1 MQPPSIRSHLVALVL
16 AVALPLLAFS
26 LVQSIGAA
34 RQQRQLV
41 EEGLARTSRALSV
54 AIETELKAT
63 VAALQALAASNDLD
77 ARSLQAFYDEA
88 RRVREQQPWYSVW
101 VAEPDGRQILNLARP
116 LNAELPAIGDLGY
129 FEEVV
134 RTRRPAIS
142 GLLRG
147 RLVGGLHIAVAVP
160 VVRDG
165 KLKYIL
171 AAGFRPEALA
181 EILVAQLGDPGEGIA
196 SIVDRSYTVLAR
208 TREAARWVGQRASED
223 YIAAARSKVEGLGK
237 TSTLEGVEYYSAFR
251 RLPRTGW
258 TIGVGV
264 PSAVVEA
271 PLRKALVESALL
283 ALFLALAATGAAWLL
298 GRRIAQPAAQLAA
311 ATKDMARGA
320 RVGLARRPPVRELA
334 VVADALEKASEAIE
348 ERDALAQ
355 RERAALRA
363 ADEAKDEFIA
373 MLSHELRN
381 PLASLTMAGELLRL
395 GAAGGQTAAEASRVV
410 QRQTRQMGR
419 LVEDL
424 LDVSRITTGKVILRP
439 ELFDLAELVT
449 RSVQAS
455 RQSGPFRGRRL
466 SLLRADSAWIRAD
479 RARVEQILANL
490 LDNAAKFTPAG
501 KTVRVEVV
509 KEPSTARLV
518 VEDEGEGLAPELVD
532 HLFNPFVQGKQGLAR
547 SRGGMGL
554 GLALVKRLAELQ
566 GGSVCAASAGPG
578 RGAAF
583 TVRLPLAGELPRRAP
598 APAAPRRAHA
608 GRCRVLV
615 VEDNDDVR
623 RMLRRALEIDRHE
636 VYEAPDGTSAV
647 ALALARQPNVAFIDI
662 GLPDLDGYEVARAV
676 RQGLG
681 ARIFLVA
688 VTGYGQP
695 EDRRRALEAGFDEHV
710 AKPVTQHT
718 VDEMLAAASC
728 A

>member
-1 MQPPSIRSHLVALVL
+1 MPPLSIRSHLVALVL

-41 EEGLARTSRALSV
+41 EEGLSRTSRALSV

-63 VAALQALAASNDLD
+63 VAALEALAASNDLE
-77 ARSLQAFYDEA
+77 ANSLQAFYDEA
-88 RRVREQQPWYSVW
+88 RRVRGQQPWYSVW
-101 VAEPDGRQILNLARP
+101 LADPGGRQLLNLVRP

-129 FEEVV
+129 FEEVL

-147 RLVGGLHIAVAVP
+147 RLIGGHHLAVAVP

-165 KLKYIL
+165 QLKYIL

-181 EILVAQLGDPGEGIA
+181 EILVAQLGDSGEGIA

-208 TREAARWVGQRASED
+208 TRDAARWIGQRASED
-223 YIAAARSKVEGLGK
+223 YIAAARSRVEGLGR
-237 TSTLEGVEYYSAFR
+237 TSTLEGVDYYSAFR

-271 PLRKALVESALL
+271 PLRKAILESALL

-311 ATKDMARGA
+311 AAQDMAKGA
-320 RVGLARRPPVRELA
+320 RVGFARRPPVRELA
-334 VVADALEKASEAIE
+334 VVAEALEKASEAIA

-355 RERAALRA
+355 REREALRA

-439 ELFDLAELVT
+439 ELFDLGELVT

-466 SLLRADSAWIRAD
+466 SLLRADPAWVRAD

-490 LDNAAKFTPAG
+490 LDNAAKFTPAE
-501 KTVRVEVV
+501 KAVRVEVV
-509 KEPSTARLV
+509 KEQSTARLV
-518 VEDEGEGLAPELVD
+518 VEDDGEGLAPEVVD
-532 HLFNPFVQGKQGLAR
+532 SLFNPFVQGKQGLAR

-566 GGSVCAASAGPG
+566 GGSVSAASAGPD

-583 TVRLPLAGELPRRAP
+583 TVRFPLAGELPRRAP

-623 RMLRRALEIDRHE
+623 HMLRRALELDRHE
-636 VYEAPDGTSAV
+636 VYEAPDGRTAV
-647 ALALARQPNVAFIDI
+647 ALALARQPHVAFIDI
-662 GLPDLDGYEVARAV
+662 GLPDLDGYEVARV
-676 RQGLG
+676 LRRGLG
-681 ARIFLVA
+681 ASIFLVA

-695 EDRRRALEAGFDEHV
+695 EDRRLAFEAGFDEHL
-710 AKPVTQHT
+710 AKPVTQRT

-728 A
+728 D